1 MRQADGLV
9 LVVPIHP
16 DEGSVPVENA
26 LAATATDEVA
36 LVCVHE
42 VTAESLKWAHEL
54 ATWRWIRDNCE
65 ELRVDDLAR
74 AEVSERLA
82 AAEAALIEAIAPF
95 SAAAAATARR
105 RRRGARGG
113 SPTGG
118 PGARVREV

>member
-82 AAEAALIEAIAPF
+82 SAEAALIEAGPEAGRVGKECVRTCSF
-95 SAAAAATARR
+95 RW
-105 RRRGARGG
+105 
-113 SPTGG
+113 SPDN
-118 PGARVREV
+118 

>member
-1 MRQADGLV
+1 MLRRPPRSTLTEHSFPTRRSSDLLG

-82 AAEAALIEAIAPF
+82 SAEEIGRASCGE
-95 SAAAAATARR
+95 
-105 RRRGARGG
+105 
-113 SPTGG
+113 
-118 PGARVREV
+118 RVCPYV